1 MKSRADITQAIIDQG
16 VLPLFFHPDVNTCVD
31 VVRTLYRAGVRV
43 IEFTNR
49 GEAALENFKAL
60 KQLQQNELP
69 GLLLAIGTIKTGDQ
83 AIQYIDA
90 GADFLISPMVD
101 DEVAATVAKHNIMWI
116 PGCMTPTEI
125 NLANRAGA
133 DFVKIFPAN
142 VVGPGFISAV
152 KEVFPGVKMMPTGG
166 VELEEGNLRG
176 WFDAGVA
183 AVGLGSKLI
192 SKKIL
197 EEKNYSQLYNDT
209 VRALELI
216 KEVR

>member
-1 MKSRADITQAIIDQG
+1 MISRADITQAIIDQG
-16 VLPLFFHPDVNTCVD
+16 VLPLFFHPDVNNCVD

-69 GLLLAIGTIKTGDQ
+69 GLLLAIGTIKTGEQ

-101 DEVAATVAKHNIMWI
+101 DEVAATAAKHNIMWV

-125 NLANRAGA
+125 NQANRAGA

-142 VVGPGFISAV
+142 VVGPGFVSAV

-166 VELEEGNLRG
+166 VELAEGNLRG